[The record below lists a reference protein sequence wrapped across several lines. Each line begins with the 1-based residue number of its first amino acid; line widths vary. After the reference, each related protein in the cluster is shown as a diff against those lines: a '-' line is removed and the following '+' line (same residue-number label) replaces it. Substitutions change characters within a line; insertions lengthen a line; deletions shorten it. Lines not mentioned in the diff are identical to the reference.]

1 MTHNDD
7 TVAGDEF
14 TAPAQLHL
22 QALAGVPLVRAGD
35 DIGTLIATA
44 LAAAQVQLLADD
56 VIVIA
61 QKIVSKSEGRSVE
74 LSSVVPSP
82 RASELAAR
90 TGKDPRLVELI
101 LRESREVRRVGK
113 EVLIVEHRSGFVLAN
128 AGIDQSNVNA
138 DALDATALLLPVDAD
153 ASAARIRTRLLD
165 LCKVAPGV
173 LIIDSIGRAWRR
185 GTVGQ
190 AIGAAGVPVWIN
202 LRGRKDIY
210 GRVLRASD
218 LAVADELAAAASL
231 LMGQSSERRP
241 LVHVRG
247 LRLAHAAGD
256 GGGATLLQRPNNE
269 DLFP

>member
-1 MTHNDD
+1 MSHNDEA
-7 TVAGDEF
+7 AGNEF
-14 TAPAQLHL
+14 AAPAQLHL
-22 QALAGVPLVRAGD
+22 QALAGVPLVHCGD
-35 DIGTLIATA
+35 DLGQLIATA
-44 LAAAQVQLLADD
+44 LATARVQLLADD

-61 QKIVSKSEGRSVE
+61 QKIVSKSEGRTVE
-74 LSSVVPSP
+74 LSSVTPSP
-82 RASELAAR
+82 RATELAAR

-101 LRESREVRRVGK
+101 LRESRTVRRVGK

-138 DALDATALLLPVDAD
+138 DGQDGTALLLPEDAD
-153 ASAARIRTRLLD
+153 ASAARIRSRLLD

-231 LMGQSSERRP
+231 LMGQSAERRP

-247 LRLAHAAGD
+247 LRLPRTPD
-256 GGGATLLQRPNNE
+256 SRDGATLLQRPNNE